1 MPVKTKGLLYLALL
15 SIIFGSTFL
24 LIKLAEKSIPP
35 IAITT
40 GRMAIGALC
49 TYVFLRIRGER
60 MPPIGREW
68 LHFLFLGAFSALIP
82 YTLLSFAETE
92 ISSGLTAVLV
102 SMMPILTVLIAYLW
116 IGEPLTR
123 DKSISV
129 VLGFIGV
136 IIILLPTL
144 LGGMKAN
151 LIGSSAALLVALITA
166 FSTIYIHK
174 YLKDV
179 SPAVTVTGMMA
190 IAAIL
195 GLPLVIIFENPAQ
208 IKPTPESLLALVVM
222 GILSSAIGMMLYFWL
237 IANRGPAYASLV
249 RFTSTPVAVLLAAEF
264 MDAAVQWTTIAGML
278 FILLSIAIMT
288 GYMDR
293 FLWRKG

>member
-24 LIKLAEKSIPP
+24 LIKLAVESIPP
-35 IAITT
+35 IALTT

-49 TYVFLRIRGER
+49 VYIFLRIRGGR

-68 LHFLFLGAFSALIP
+68 LHFLFLGIFNALIP
-82 YTLLSFAETE
+82 YTLLFFAETE
-92 ISSGLTAVLV
+92 ISSGLTAILV
-102 SMMPILTVLIAYLW
+102 SMMPIFTVLIAYLW

-151 LIGSSAALLVALITA
+151 LIGSAAALLVALITA
-166 FSTIYIHK
+166 FTIIYIHK

-179 SPAVTVTGMMA
+179 SPAITVTGMMA

-222 GILSSAIGMMLYFWL
+222 GIISSAIGMMLFFWL
-237 IANRGPAYASLV
+237 IANRGPSYASLV
-249 RFTSTPVAVLLAAEF
+249 RFTSPPVAVLLAAEF
-264 MDAAVQWTTIAGML
+264 MDAVVQWTTIAGML

-293 FLWRKG
+293 FLWREG